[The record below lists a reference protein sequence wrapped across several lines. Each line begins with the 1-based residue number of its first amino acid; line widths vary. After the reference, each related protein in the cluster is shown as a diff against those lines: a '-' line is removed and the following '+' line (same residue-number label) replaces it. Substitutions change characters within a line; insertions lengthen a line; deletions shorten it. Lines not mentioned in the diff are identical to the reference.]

1 MKFFIKLSVDDN
13 YNDYIIYTKFYQKN
27 SNFFSRGNFRKCK
40 RLLGSIH
47 VTSPTYDIMI
57 HIDRLS
63 KETTHRGVDLGLT
76 S

>member
-1 MKFFIKLSVDDN
+1 MIITMTISSTQNFIKKIL
-13 YNDYIIYTKFYQKN
+13 T
-27 SNFFSRGNFRKCK
+27 FFGRGNFRKCE

-47 VTSPTYDIMI
+47 VTSSTYDIMI